1 MTMPKFHEL
10 FTDVLTVLDDGA
22 EWHRLALRDAVIERL
37 NLTASELSET
47 MPGGGLRISSR
58 VHWAIQ
64 YLAVVRAVERPRRG
78 LVKITDRGRLLL
90 KENPAGVLLSHLK
103 AFPEMKEWDE
113 RSRAKRDGDAS
124 PAASLASD
132 SDAVPMEQIEGA
144 IAVLRA
150 TVRQDLLDRL
160 REEAPD
166 FLEQAVLKVLH
177 AMGYGAST
185 DDLEHLGGAGDEG
198 VDGLIRQDKLG
209 LEQIYVQAK
218 RYAADNTIGR
228 PHLQQFVGA
237 LAGKSASRGVF
248 ITTSSFSKE
257 ARLFAHGLQ
266 NQKVILLDGEEFA
279 DLMIDYEV
287 GVGVRHVIKTYE
299 VDANFFEAE

>member
-1 MTMPKFHEL
+1 
-10 FTDVLTVLDDGA
+10 
-22 EWHRLALRDAVIERL
+22 
-37 NLTASELSET
+37 
-47 MPGGGLRISSR
+47 
-58 VHWAIQ
+58 
-64 YLAVVRAVERPRRG
+64 
-78 LVKITDRGRLLL
+78 
-90 KENPAGVLLSHLK
+90 
-103 AFPEMKEWDE
+103 
-113 RSRAKRDGDAS
+113 
-124 PAASLASD
+124 
-132 SDAVPMEQIEGA
+132 MEQIEGA

>member
-10 FTDVLTVLDDGA
+10 FTDVLAVLVDGA
-22 EWHRLALRDAVIERL
+22 ELHRSAVRDAVIARL
-37 NLTASELSET
+37 NLSAGELSET
-47 MPGGGLRISSR
+47 MAGGGLRINSR
-58 VHWAIQ
+58 VDWAIQ
-64 YLAVVRAVERPRRG
+64 YLVVVAAVVRPRRG
-78 LVKITDRGRLLL
+78 FLEISDRGRLLL
-90 KENPAGVLLSHLK
+90 KDNPAGVQLAHLK
-103 AFPEMKEWDE
+103 VFPEFQEWDE
-113 RSRAKRDGDAS
+113 RSRVKKPGGPGIAANPAS
-124 PAASLASD
+124 EG
-132 SDAVPMEQIEGA
+132 DAVPMEQIESA

-150 TVRQDLLDRL
+150 TVRQELLARL
-160 REEAPD
+160 REEPPD

-228 PHLQQFVGA
+228 PQLQQFVGA
-237 LAGKSASRGVF
+237 LAGKKSTRGVF
-248 ITTSSFSKE
+248 ITTSSFTKE
-257 ARLFAHGLQ
+257 ARQFVAGLE
-266 NQKVILLDGEEFA
+266 NQKVILLDDEEFA

-287 GVGVRHVIKTYE
+287 GVDVSHIIKTYQ